1 MREIKFMAWDKEK
14 KMWTNWECYD
24 NVFFFMDKNAGV
36 WIRDD
41 EFNRFS
47 LIQYTGLKDKE
58 EREVYE
64 GDIYKDEEN
73 MLWEVIF
80 DKEDCAY
87 KLENLHTPGRTTI
100 RNVKDMD
107 HVGNIYEN
115 LELLEE

>member
-1 MREIKFMAWDKEK
+1 MREIKFMAWDKQTKDWLEL
-14 KMWTNWECYD
+14 N
-24 NVFFFMDKNAGV
+24 
-36 WIRDD
+36 
-41 EFNRFS
+41 EFNQWYNRRCGVFRDFFDNHIE
-47 LIQYTGLKDKE
+47 LLQYTGVKDKE

-115 LELLEE
+115 PELLEG